1 MEGMGFSKVMEV
13 PGRKKL
19 RSQVC
24 ITQSFGHRGRGKTP
38 SKRSDLKWICNF

>member
-19 RSQVC
+19 RLQVC
-24 ITQSFGHRGRGKTP
+24 ITQPPWGTGVEE
-38 SKRSDLKWICNF
+38 KRFSSGPI

>member
-19 RSQVC
+19 RLQVC
-24 ITQSFGHRGRGKTP
+24 ITQSLGAQG
-38 SKRSDLKWICNF
+38 

>member
-1 MEGMGFSKVMEV
+1 MEGMEFSKVMEV

-19 RSQVC
+19 RLQVC

-38 SKRSDLKWICNF
+38 FKLSDLKWICNF